1 MGSKCF
7 VSIVP
12 STANGTKTDADSGMK
27 GVYVTLSS
35 DLTLNGTPKDA
46 GSYLVSVHI
55 EDNQGRTA
63 DSNAL
68 PFRIYTGEE
77 TLADQI
83 KVENLKQY
91 QSGLYAWDIMEPW
104 AIKNFG
110 SNVDGEENSVRVP
123 EKLEV
128 WYGSHESGTYGVL
141 GYDIPW
147 DDVKASN
154 IPQTLYIPNG
164 CNLTLMNMKI
174 LSSVRIVVEN
184 GGKLTLRDS
193 TVQGINSS
201 ILLDLAH
208 VVLAQGVDKAVF
220 IGDTLDIAGDD
231 LDTQRV
237 HVGLGLGLHLVAELL
252 TVIADL
258 FQSDGADDLTH
269 VALQGIHDSPV
280 EVVLR
285 HIQEVLHGQLDALRV
300 RHHPHL
306 GHGVHVH
313 ADEVLGGNVTLGLD
327 VDGDLADD
335 QLIFI
340 DELDRCKPD
349 YAIRLLERIKHYF
362 DDERI
367 TFVFSVNLTQL
378 QWTVKGYY
386 GSSFDATGYL
396 EKFFD
401 FFFTVPRVDSVRF
414 LWNSMNLDT
423 DSVTGQMCVAIIKQF
438 NFSMRQMERYIRVMK
453 IIEMGDACENA
464 RSRRDKATAFVGEF
478 VIPLLIGLQMH
489 DLDMYHNFR
498 IGKDP
503 TPLVNILASIDA
515 PECKFLLC
523 GEETFVADKNMSPMP
538 GGTHV
543 IKKDRVIEVYNAI
556 FSKTGGVDVG
566 QMTFSDRTR
575 EYLYEMESILIPD
588 GNFDFE

>member
-1 MGSKCF
+1 MTNYSLKPTDENALGLL
-7 VSIVP
+7 
-12 STANGTKTDADSGMK
+12 KTDPIGRNKYIRRFIQM
-27 GVYVTLSS
+27 
-35 DLTLNGTPKDA
+35 LTRMEDNCYTVALNGDWGSGKTFFVKQIKMILDA
-46 GSYLVSVHI
+46 YNPQSNMDEEQRKAVQQCYRDNSCPDSYATVYYDAWAFDNHDDPILSLV
-55 EDNQGRTA
+55 
-63 DSNAL
+63 
-68 PFRIYTGEE
+68 YTTLKSGCGEE
-77 TLADQI
+77 PEGKGNSLI
-83 KVENLKQY
+83 K
-91 QSGLYAWDIMEPW
+91 A
-104 AIKNFG
+104 A
-110 SNVDGEENSVRVP
+110 VRVIDVIKGTNLTEIYGAFKNQQP
-123 EKLEV
+123 EKLTAEI
-128 WYGSHESGTYGVL
+128 EKTEDL
-141 GYDIPW
+141 
-147 DDVKASN
+147 K
-154 IPQTLYIPNG
+154 
-164 CNLTLMNMKI
+164 
-174 LSSVRIVVEN
+174 
-184 GGKLTLRDS
+184 DS
-193 TVQGINSS
+193 IR
-201 ILLDLAH
+201 A
-208 VVLAQGVDKAVF
+208 F
-220 IGDTLDIAGDD
+220 IDTL
-231 LDTQRV
+231 
-237 HVGLGLGLHLVAELL
+237 
-252 TVIADL
+252 
-258 FQSDGADDLTH
+258 
-269 VALQGIHDSPV
+269 
-280 EVVLR
+280 
-285 HIQEVLHGQLDALRV
+285 IQEK
-300 RHHPHL
+300 
-306 GHGVHVH
+306 
-313 ADEVLGGNVTLGLD
+313 GNRLI
-327 VDGDLADD
+327 
-335 QLIFI
+335 IFI

-588 GNFDFE
+588 GNFDFEYLNNRRSQTRFTKRAWDFLL

>member
-1 MGSKCF
+1 MTNYSLKPTDENALGLL
-7 VSIVP
+7 
-12 STANGTKTDADSGMK
+12 KTDPIGRNKYIRRFIQM
-27 GVYVTLSS
+27 
-35 DLTLNGTPKDA
+35 LTRMEDDCYTVALNGDWGSGKTFFVKQIKMILDA
-46 GSYLVSVHI
+46 YNPQSNMDKEQCKAVQQCYRDNSCPDSYATVYYDAWAFDNHDDPILSLV
-55 EDNQGRTA
+55 
-63 DSNAL
+63 
-68 PFRIYTGEE
+68 YTTLKSGCGEE
-77 TLADQI
+77 PEG
-83 KVENLKQY
+83 K
-91 QSGLYAWDIMEPW
+91 G
-104 AIKNFG
+104 
-110 SNVDGEENSVRVP
+110 NSLIEAAVRVIDVIKGTNLTEIYGAFKNQQP
-123 EKLEV
+123 EKLTAEI
-128 WYGSHESGTYGVL
+128 EKTEDL
-141 GYDIPW
+141 
-147 DDVKASN
+147 K
-154 IPQTLYIPNG
+154 
-164 CNLTLMNMKI
+164 
-174 LSSVRIVVEN
+174 
-184 GGKLTLRDS
+184 DS
-193 TVQGINSS
+193 IR
-201 ILLDLAH
+201 A
-208 VVLAQGVDKAVF
+208 F
-220 IGDTLDIAGDD
+220 IDTL
-231 LDTQRV
+231 
-237 HVGLGLGLHLVAELL
+237 
-252 TVIADL
+252 
-258 FQSDGADDLTH
+258 
-269 VALQGIHDSPV
+269 
-280 EVVLR
+280 
-285 HIQEVLHGQLDALRV
+285 IQEK
-300 RHHPHL
+300 
-306 GHGVHVH
+306 
-313 ADEVLGGNVTLGLD
+313 GNRLI
-327 VDGDLADD
+327 
-335 QLIFI
+335 IFI

-464 RSRRDKATAFVGEF
+464 HSRRDKATAFVGEF

>member
-1 MGSKCF
+1 MTNYSLKPTDENALGLL
-7 VSIVP
+7 
-12 STANGTKTDADSGMK
+12 KTDPIGRNKYIRRFIQM
-27 GVYVTLSS
+27 
-35 DLTLNGTPKDA
+35 LTRMEDDCYTVALNGDWGSGKTFFVKQIKMILDA
-46 GSYLVSVHI
+46 YNSQSNMAAG
-55 EDNQGRTA
+55 QRTA
-63 DSNAL
+63 VQQCYGDASCPNSYATVYYDAWAFDNHDDPILSLVYAAL
-68 PFRIYTGEE
+68 KSGCGEE
-77 TLADQI
+77 PEG
-83 KVENLKQY
+83 K
-91 QSGLYAWDIMEPW
+91 
-104 AIKNFG
+104 KN
-110 SNVDGEENSVRVP
+110 SIIETAVRVIDVIKGTNLTEIYEAFKNQQP
-123 EKLEV
+123 EKLTAEI
-128 WYGSHESGTYGVL
+128 EKTEDL
-141 GYDIPW
+141 
-147 DDVKASN
+147 K
-154 IPQTLYIPNG
+154 
-164 CNLTLMNMKI
+164 
-174 LSSVRIVVEN
+174 
-184 GGKLTLRDS
+184 DS
-193 TVQGINSS
+193 IR
-201 ILLDLAH
+201 A
-208 VVLAQGVDKAVF
+208 F
-220 IGDTLDIAGDD
+220 IDTL
-231 LDTQRV
+231 
-237 HVGLGLGLHLVAELL
+237 
-252 TVIADL
+252 
-258 FQSDGADDLTH
+258 
-269 VALQGIHDSPV
+269 
-280 EVVLR
+280 
-285 HIQEVLHGQLDALRV
+285 IQEK
-300 RHHPHL
+300 
-306 GHGVHVH
+306 
-313 ADEVLGGNVTLGLD
+313 GNRLI
-327 VDGDLADD
+327 
-335 QLIFI
+335 IFI

-503 TPLVNILASIDA
+503 TPLVNILARIDA
-515 PECKFLLC
+515 PECKFLLS
-523 GEETFVADKNMSPMP
+523 GEETFVAGKNMSPMP
-538 GGTHV
+538 GGPHV

-575 EYLYEMESILIPD
+575 EYLYEMESILIPE